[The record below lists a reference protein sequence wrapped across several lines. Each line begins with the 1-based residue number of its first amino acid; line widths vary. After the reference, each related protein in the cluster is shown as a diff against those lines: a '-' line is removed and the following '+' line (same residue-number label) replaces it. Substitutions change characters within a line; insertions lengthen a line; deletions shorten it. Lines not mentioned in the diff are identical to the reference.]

1 MSTFTATRPA
11 DPTDAASADLV
22 RSGSTTKRKVAAQA
36 GFFPLPLAATP
47 LGALQDIAVYLRTL
61 AKNDA
66 PNPFTL
72 YSSDKTRFQES
83 HRERLQRM
91 GVRYIYLPMVNH
103 AQFRKQLEAHLD
115 SVVDDPKI
123 AISTKA
129 EMVYETS
136 VEIIDELLS
145 DGDIETKMPRLKT
158 VAKAVTTLAVGD
170 GAAFPH
176 LFAASQHDFYTATHM
191 VNVGTWMVAL
201 AYALGERDPQQLS
214 TVCLAGMVHDVGK
227 IFVAEEILNKRE
239 RLNDDDWLALKSH
252 PARGADHLRSVKDLP
267 DVALRVTLEHHER
280 LNGTG
285 YPMGIE
291 GDKMHPM
298 SKLCAVVDSFDAM
311 TALRPFKTSTC
322 SFPDAIRILRSEAGS
337 KYDPDMVEA
346 WANLMRQVDPACT
359 DAPPEAPSDRF
370 GRRAHQRFSVECPA
384 KLHLLSHASDKWI
397 QGPAINANLHN
408 ISAGGLGLLSPADLP
423 LASYVRVH
431 LLGQGTLRN
440 KTLDAQI
447 VRSRQ
452 YKDGFKELGLRKVSL
467 DDELAAANAAAKATP
482 AQP

>member
-1 MSTFTATRPA
+1 MAES
-11 DPTDAASADLV
+11 TDAAGADLV

-36 GFFPLPLAATP
+36 GFFPLALASLP
-47 LGALQDIAVYLRTL
+47 LGALENIGVYLRT
-61 AKNDA
+61 AGKSDESA
-66 PNPFTL
+66 PFTL
-72 YSSDKTRFQES
+72 YSSDKVRFQES

-103 AQFRKQLEAHLD
+103 GQFRKQLESHLD
-115 SVVDDPKI
+115 SVVGDPNI
-123 AISTKA
+123 AMSTKA

-145 DGDIETKMPRLKT
+145 DGEIETKMPRLKS

-201 AYALGERDPQQLS
+201 AYALGERKPEELS

-239 RLNDDDWLALKSH
+239 RLSEGDWEALKSH
-252 PARGADHLRSVKDLP
+252 PGRGVEHLRGVKDMP
-267 DVALRVTLEHHER
+267 EVALRVTLEHHER

-285 YPMGIE
+285 YPHGIE

-322 SFPDAIRILRSEAGS
+322 SFGEAIRRLREEAGS
-337 KYDPDMVEA
+337 KYDPAMVEA
-346 WANLMRQVDPACT
+346 WANLMRQVDPSCV
-359 DAPPEAPSDRF
+359 EAPAEAASDRF
-370 GRRAHQRFSVECPA
+370 GRRSHQRFAVDCPA
-384 KLHLLSHASDKWI
+384 KLHVLSRKGDEWVEGPG
-397 QGPAINANLHN
+397 QGVKVHN
-408 ISAGGLGLLSPADLP
+408 ISAGGLGMLSPGSAALS
-423 LASYVRVH
+423 SYVRVY
-431 LLGQGTLRN
+431 LNGQGTLRN
-440 KTLDAQI
+440 KVIEGQI
-447 VRSRQ
+447 VRSRE
-452 YKDGFKELGLRKVSL
+452 YKDGFKEVGVRKISL
-467 DDELAAANAAAKATP
+467 AEELAAAQAVAEGGTGRG
-482 AQP
+482 